1 MVNLFCFDMENRS
14 LVILGSNRKNSLTE
28 AIARKALQQIEFDMI
43 DLLDHKITHYN
54 YDGHYPGDDEFEDI
68 INKALPYDNI
78 IFATPVYWYSMSG
91 VMKVFFDRLTDLIT
105 IKKEAGRQ
113 LRGKTA
119 SMIAVGADPTIPE
132 GFEVPFKHTA
142 AYLGIQY
149 QGCTYY
155 PTKS

>member
-1 MVNLFCFDMENRS
+1 MGNKT
-14 LVILGSNRKNSLTE
+14 LVILGSNRKNSFTE
-28 AIARKALQQIEFDMI
+28 SITRKALLQNEFDMI
-43 DLLDHKITHYN
+43 DLLDHKIAHYN
-54 YDGHYPGDDEFEDI
+54 YDGHYPADDEFEAI

-105 IKKEAGRQ
+105 IKKDLGRG
-113 LRGKTA
+113 LRGKSA
-119 SMIAVGADPTIPE
+119 SMIAVGADPAIPD

-149 QGCTYY
+149 KGCTYY
-155 PTKS
+155 ATEPKKI

>member
-1 MVNLFCFDMENRS
+1 METKP

-28 AIARKALQQIEFDMI
+28 SITRKALGTAEFDMI
-43 DLLDHKITHYN
+43 DLLDHTIVHYN
-54 YDGHYPGDDEFEDI
+54 YDGHYPAADEFDAI
-68 INKALPYDNI
+68 INRIIPYDNI

-105 IKKEAGRQ
+105 IKKDLGRG
-113 LRGKTA
+113 LKGKSA
-119 SMIAVGADPTIPE
+119 SMIAVGVDPTIPD

-155 PTKS
+155 ATEPKAI

>member
-1 MVNLFCFDMENRS
+1 METKP

-28 AIARKALQQIEFDMI
+28 SITRKALGDADFDLI
-43 DLLDHKITHYN
+43 DLLDHTIVHYN
-54 YDGHYPGDDEFEDI
+54 YDGNYPAADEFDNI
-68 INKALPYDNI
+68 INSILPYDKI

-105 IKKEAGRQ
+105 IKKELGRS
-113 LRGKTA
+113 LKGKHA
-119 SMIAVGADPTIPE
+119 SMIAVGADPTIPD

-149 QGCTYY
+149 DGCIYY
-155 PTKS
+155 ATEPKTV

>member
-1 MVNLFCFDMENRS
+1 MENRS

-28 AIARKALQQIEFDMI
+28 SITRKALGQTQFDMI
-43 DLLDHKITHYN
+43 DLLDHTIAHYN
-54 YDGHYPGDDEFEDI
+54 YDGHYPTNDEFDAI
-68 INKALPYDNI
+68 ISKTLSYDNI

-105 IKKEAGRQ
+105 IKKDLGRQ
-113 LRGKTA
+113 LKGKSA
-119 SMIAVGADPTIPE
+119 SMIAVGAELVIPD

-149 QGCTYY
+149 KGCTYY
-155 PTKS
+155 ATEPKTV

>member
-1 MVNLFCFDMENRS
+1 MENKS

-28 AIARKALQQIEFDMI
+28 QITRKALGQMEFDMI
-43 DLLDHKITHYN
+43 DLLDHKIAHYN
-54 YDGHYPGDDEFEDI
+54 YDGHYPTNDEFEAV

-105 IKKEAGRQ
+105 IKKDLGRG
-113 LRGKTA
+113 LRGKSA
-119 SMIAVGADPTIPE
+119 SMIAVGADPTIPD

-149 QGCTYY
+149 KGCAYHATE
-155 PTKS
+155 PRKV

>member
-1 MVNLFCFDMENRS
+1 MENRP

-28 AIARKALQQIEFDMI
+28 AITRKALKQKEFDLI
-43 DLLDHKITHYN
+43 DLLDYEIAHYN
-54 YDGHYPGDDEFEDI
+54 YDAHYPVGDQFDEVI
-68 INKALPYDNI
+68 SQVLLYDNL

-105 IKKEAGRQ
+105 IQKDTGRQ
-113 LRGKTA
+113 LHGKNA
-119 SMIAVGADPTIPE
+119 IIIAVGADPEIPE
-132 GFEVPFKHTA
+132 GFEIPFKHTA
-142 AYLGIQY
+142 AYLGINY

>member
-1 MVNLFCFDMENRS
+1 METKP

-28 AIARKALQQIEFDMI
+28 SITRKALGTTDFDMI
-43 DLLDHKITHYN
+43 DLLDHTIVHYN
-54 YDGHYPGDDEFEDI
+54 YDGHYPAADEFDAI
-68 INKALPYDNI
+68 INRIVAYDNI
-78 IFATPVYWYSMSG
+78 VFATPVYWYSMSG

-105 IKKEAGRQ
+105 IKKDLGRG
-113 LRGKTA
+113 LKGKSA
-119 SMIAVGADPTIPE
+119 SMIAVGVDPTIPD

-155 PTKS
+155 STEAKAG

>member
-1 MVNLFCFDMENRS
+1 MGNKT

-28 AIARKALQQIEFDMI
+28 SITRKALLQTEFDMI
-43 DLLDHKITHYN
+43 DLLDHKIAHYN
-54 YDGHYPGDDEFEDI
+54 YDGHYPADDEFEAI
-68 INKALPYDNI
+68 ISKALPYDTI

-105 IKKEAGRQ
+105 IKKDLGRG
-113 LRGKTA
+113 LRGKSA
-119 SMIAVGADPTIPE
+119 SMIAVGADPAIPD

-149 QGCTYY
+149 KGCTYHATE
-155 PTKS
+155 PRKV

>member
-1 MVNLFCFDMENRS
+1 MENIS

-28 AIARKALQQIEFDMI
+28 QITRKALGQTQFDLI
-43 DLLDHKITHYN
+43 DLLDHTIAHYN
-54 YDGHYPGDDEFEDI
+54 YDGHYPGNDEFEAV
-68 INKALPYDNI
+68 INKALAYDNI

-105 IKKEAGRQ
+105 IKKDLGRR
-113 LRGKTA
+113 LKGKSA
-119 SMIAVGADPTIPE
+119 SMIAAGADQVIPE

-149 QGCTYY
+149 KGCTYY
-155 PTKS
+155 TTEPKKN

>member
-1 MVNLFCFDMENRS
+1 MENKS

-28 AIARKALQQIEFDMI
+28 SITRKALGQMEFDMI
-43 DLLDHKITHYN
+43 DLLDHKIAHYN
-54 YDGHYPGDDEFEDI
+54 YDGHYPTNDEFEAV

-105 IKKEAGRQ
+105 IKKDLGRG
-113 LRGKTA
+113 LRGKSA
-119 SMIAVGADPTIPE
+119 SMIAVGADPTIPD

-149 QGCTYY
+149 KGCAYHATE
-155 PTKS
+155 PRKV

>member
-1 MVNLFCFDMENRS
+1 MENRA

-28 AIARKALQQIEFDMI
+28 SITRKALGQMKFDML
-43 DLLDHKITHYN
+43 DLLDHNIAHYN
-54 YDGHYPGDDEFEDI
+54 YDGHYPANDEFEAI
-68 INKALPYDNI
+68 INKALPYDTI

-105 IKKEAGRQ
+105 IKKDLGRG

-119 SMIAVGADPTIPE
+119 SMVAVGADPTIPD
-132 GFEVPFKHTA
+132 GFETPFKHTA

-149 QGCTYY
+149 KGCTYY
-155 PTKS
+155 ATEPRTI

>member
-1 MVNLFCFDMENRS
+1 MENRT
-14 LVILGSNRKNSLTE
+14 LVLLGSNRKNSLTE
-28 AIARKALQQIEFDMI
+28 AITRKALGEKPFDLI
-43 DLLDHKITHYN
+43 DLLDYNIAHYN
-54 YDGHYPGDDEFEDI
+54 YDGHYAADDEFEAI
-68 INKALPYDNI
+68 INKALPYNDL

-105 IKKEAGRQ
+105 IKKETGRK

-132 GFEVPFKHTA
+132 GFEVPFKHTS
-142 AYLGIQY
+142 AYLGINY